1 MQPIIFIFHILSAV
15 ALVALI
21 LVQHGKGADIGAA
34 FGSGASQTVF
44 GSHGSTPF
52 LIKVTALIAALFFT
66 TSLTL
71 GYLTAKEAKLAR
83 AATPALPTSP
93 LTLPQSQPEPIAP
106 PVAPTTITKQITLPV
121 LPGTKPAT
129 QKIQKTARITKQV
142 LPSKTKS

>member
-1 MQPIIFIFHILSAV
+1 MQPIIFIIHILSAV

-52 LIKVTALIAALFFT
+52 LIKVTALIATIFFT

-71 GYLTAKEAKLAR
+71 GYLTSKEAKLAR

-106 PVAPTTITKQITLPV
+106 PVAPTTVTKQITVQMIPATKSAAKTV
-121 LPGTKPAT
+121 QKPGT
-129 QKIQKTARITKQV
+129 ITKQV
-142 LPSKTKS
+142 LPKK